1 MITDINGNNT
11 RTSPDNTPRSKRNG
25 KRNDIPL
32 PHEKGEEKRKQA
44 MLSGI
49 TPQVLGQEKDEAKND
64 VIKKAAQELESSI
77 RREHIKREFYMNEDI
92 RMPVVRL
99 TNTKTDQVIGQYP
112 SELYISLV
120 KKMKDMQ
127 KQFWDKTI

>member
-25 KRNDIPL
+25 KRNNIPL

>member
-77 RREHIKREFYMNEDI
+77 RREHIEREFYMNEDI
-92 RMPVVRL
+92 RMPVVRI

>member
-49 TPQVLGQEKDEAKND
+49 TPQVLGQEKNEAKND

-77 RREHIKREFYMNEDI
+77 RREHIEREFYMNEDI
-92 RMPVVRL
+92 RMPVVRI